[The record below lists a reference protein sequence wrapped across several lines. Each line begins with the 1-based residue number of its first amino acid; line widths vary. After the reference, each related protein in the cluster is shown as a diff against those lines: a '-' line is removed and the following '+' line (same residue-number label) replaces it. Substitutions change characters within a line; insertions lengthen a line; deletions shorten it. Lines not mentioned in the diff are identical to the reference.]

1 MRFWE
6 AILFVP
12 RVFKGFQFFVRS
24 HLIIPVNLNSKWL
37 LDGHTLQCGHKG
49 LSLGGHI
56 LKRCSTM
63 MEARQGHFFLVPI
76 FVFCLC
82 TGILALRA
90 TIS

>member
-24 HLIIPVNLNSKWL
+24 RLIIPVNLNSKCL

-82 TGILALRA
+82 TGMFALRA